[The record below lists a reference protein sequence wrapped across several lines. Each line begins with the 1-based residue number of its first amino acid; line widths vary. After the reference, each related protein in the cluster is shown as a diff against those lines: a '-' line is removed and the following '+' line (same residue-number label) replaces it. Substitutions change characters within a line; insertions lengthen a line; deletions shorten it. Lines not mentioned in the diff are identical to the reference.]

1 MAETYN
7 TIRSYE
13 ISIWTLQDRFLSV
26 LKWANMSQKGQLQD
40 PEMTLRDDGTEELTF
55 TIPKF
60 YWSGPD
66 KIPNPMWL
74 QVKKEPIEANMHKLK
89 VIFNKNDEN
98 ERVFEF
104 LVVSVDSGHTNDE
117 VDISVKAEG
126 LAFHELGKVGYKIS
140 LSQTNYELDLEEW
153 INDGMKG
160 PKPEETIQYW
170 NDKLFVDA
178 RGNQRTNWTYEVQMD
193 WSSYSQGNSAL
204 KDPHKVYEDEYVSSW
219 QVDEEDDTK
228 LLPKYVEG
236 YKEKWRPIE
245 VSASN
250 LYNITQQIAEQF
262 GVFCRYQYDY
272 DENYQIIGRRVIYYN
287 NYIKDKEGHID
298 LTYPYSSTSITRS
311 VDNSQVTTKL
321 YVQNVDNDTMGTISI
336 MEVDANKSKED
347 YLLCFDYMRDVEG
360 VNEDQYAEIAKYEA
374 QMHQYNANLI
384 KIQERIRVISDQ
396 LVDLEA
402 KAKVYENSLVEDGE
416 RKNEA
421 HAGYMGLTDGQ
432 GRVKYDTPC
441 TVMEDQT
448 YGRYVN
454 IYANGVIPNTIHLY
468 KESNY
473 TAMKDE
479 SQYKGFIEV
488 FTPDLDETKQYA
500 IRLRNIQYAGLSAGD
515 IIYLSAEREPYSYYT
530 ALEKLWDNRTE
541 MDKANLEKTNETVA
555 LYNWYLT
562 GSRVGYGK
570 IGSARADGSYE
581 GLAITAPFDDPV
593 LLEEFADAH
602 PFVSWVADHMRAG
615 DPEDT
620 NYDIDAF
627 LNHDISSLSADL
639 YYFQEYFLDLKS
651 LLSDKF
657 ERMMGPALREGYWQ
671 PDDYHDYG
679 DMYESTF
686 KLSAAPEM
694 NIKKDDLDG
703 FISGSLVQAL
713 ARDEQLSPH
722 MQVIWDCN
730 KYYDNETPLVY
741 ESSISGRKDQ
751 HLIVDISENLDF
763 VKNHLDDLC
772 FIYSDRSCVQT
783 IYDIQENK
791 VPNFAQYLKSF
802 HNGIYPDPKTN
813 EPVIESNNHSYFTKM
828 IALINRISHT
838 ETDKK
843 ANPVKG
849 YFNAIGA
856 LKAAAEAVRTENGG
870 ANATPY
876 HIIDEILDYNDLTP
890 FVNKL
895 QNFIDKLSNIS
906 NELSKLEDA
915 YSSKLMG
922 AKTDEKAFIEAE
934 LVKIQAAHE
943 YLAYVDSQVM
953 SGQNT
958 DITIGEPNS
967 ENYTTGDRGLLIIMR
982 QYLVY
987 LQWIE
992 SLEKNRFQYYQINSG
1007 CELGWLI
1014 DTNPQF
1020 NPGQPI
1026 TYKDVK
1032 RIPVLIITGADVL
1045 DDDTIRYL
1053 VKGEYVI
1060 YHGEGNQQET
1070 TYSDPVIEKY
1080 RPFLGYYTTTEQK
1093 DSTTG
1098 STYTERVLNYGPSI
1112 SDNQYIGA
1120 GADKE
1125 DTQYF
1130 TRNLTKHLYGTTKQ
1144 PDAYEYRYRRV
1155 YPRIYFNTLKLKSES
1170 SDIHLSM
1177 NEKLLEDFKDYSL
1190 VPDDRSKGQKLQG
1203 IGYYLTIKPHLL
1215 FKNGKAEN
1223 EFKIVYTLSNAD
1235 ISIYLDALKVLREN
1249 AYPKVSYN
1257 VDVSI
1262 LNSKFIATAY
1272 DRLNQIV
1279 HINDIDLQLE
1289 DANGYISSI
1298 TMNLDHPWE
1307 DQVEIKNYE
1316 TKFEDLFTTIVA
1328 QTEAMQRSQQG
1339 LNSVLQAFSRTTGLL
1354 DKDVLERS
1362 LVSANL
1368 KLKFDTAGRVTS
1380 DENGIMAI
1388 SEDEKSAIAFRPG
1401 GIFTAYE
1408 HDVNGEWIWN
1418 TGILPTGISANFIS
1432 GGQLDINKIK
1442 LYAGDQLRFQ
1452 MNSDGLFAYKSFST
1466 NHAKKDFAVK
1476 QDIAEED
1483 IAPEKTDFKQYVVFN
1498 SEGLFLTAKQGALY
1512 NTQKMSTGDNQIKY
1526 QYAIAQKDI
1535 NRVEIS
1541 WDGLKLRNWAG
1552 DEVFYADPDTGN
1564 LTLSGTIRASA
1575 GQIGGWN
1582 IHNSALEST
1591 NSRLILNSGY
1601 GENQSPS
1608 IALSD
1613 RMLAT
1618 TKIYNNV
1625 TYYIYKQIGDTS
1637 NQLYYSPI
1645 LKYDEQSFSDFN
1657 DELYIEDEEIISVSP
1672 KYFYIETMPRQSSD
1686 IGMDDSNQDSDL
1698 TVVTHIY
1705 IASDGNGSGS
1715 IIYFDLP
1722 ELEQPLP
1729 LEYDGDTSK
1738 DANWYKVLQ
1747 SMSPPLNLKEIIT
1760 TITTQVLVK
1769 ANTVEHPI
1777 ANNTKFTLDGVEAPV
1792 FLIEGS
1798 NVENGL
1804 SSIAIKRGQ
1813 IGNFDITTN
1822 GLFNGI
1828 LDSSIKIGYNGR
1840 ITSLGDCIVKI
1851 VSNTQTG
1858 RLEFYNAKGEI
1869 INFNVAETQFYKDA
1883 ISAVQDLKV
1892 THTIKGK
1899 TIIFKATV
1907 GNKQTGTKSI
1917 TYPVTISDSGGSSGG
1932 SSDSCNSSC
1941 SGGCSNACTGTCSG
1955 GCLSSCTGNC
1965 DGSCKGGCKNSCGTT
1980 CNKGCATTCSTQCYR
1995 GVGY

>member
-104 LVVSVDSGHTNDE
+104 LVVSVDSGHTKDE

-153 INDGMKG
+153 INNGMKG

-374 QMHQYNANLI
+374 LMHQYNANLI

-396 LVDLEA
+396 LVELEA
-402 KAKVYENSLVEDGE
+402 KAKVYENSLVEDSE
-416 RKNEA
+416 RINEA
-421 HAGYMGLTDGQ
+421 HAEYMGLTDGQ
-432 GRVKYDTPC
+432 GEVKYDTSR
-441 TVMEDQT
+441 TVMEDKT
-448 YGRYVN
+448 YGKYVN
-454 IYANGVIPNTIHLY
+454 LYVNGVIPNTIHLY
-468 KESNY
+468 KEANY

-479 SQYKGFIEV
+479 TQYKGFIEV

-500 IRLRNIQYAGLSAGD
+500 IRLRNIQYAGLNAGD
-515 IIYLSAEREPYSYYT
+515 TIYLSANRSPYSYYKD
-530 ALEKLWDNRTE
+530 LETLWTNRE
-541 MDKANLEKTNETVA
+541 GMDKANLEKTNKTVE

-570 IGSARADGSYE
+570 VGSAEADGSYE
-581 GLAITAPFDDPV
+581 GLAITAPFDDLE
-593 LLEEFADAH
+593 LLNNFANTH
-602 PFVSWVADHMRAG
+602 PFVSWSVDHMRAG
-615 DPEDT
+615 VSEDT
-620 NYDIDAF
+620 NYDVDAF
-627 LNHDISSLSADL
+627 LNHDISSISADL
-639 YYFQEYFLDLKS
+639 YYFQDYFLDLKS

-686 KLSAAPEM
+686 KLSAAPEE
-694 NIKKDDLDG
+694 NIDSNDLKG
-703 FISGSLVQAL
+703 FIEGSLVQAL

-763 VKNHLDDLC
+763 VKDHLDDLC

-802 HNGIYPDPKTN
+802 HNGMYPNTDNSAAEAETSHDYYNKL
-813 EPVIESNNHSYFTKM
+813 VR
-828 IALINRISHT
+828 LIGLISDT
-838 ETDKK
+838 EADEK
-843 ANPVKG
+843 ANLVRE
-849 YFNAIGA
+849 YFNAIKA
-856 LKAAAEAVRTENGG
+856 LKTTAKEVRDGNQESGKEVPG
-870 ANATPY
+870 YGSTPY
-876 HIIDEILDYNDLTP
+876 YIVDKILTLEDLTAP
-890 FVNKL
+890 VETLKA
-895 QNFIDKLSNIS
+895 IIERLSNIS

-915 YSSKLMG
+915 YSSKLMS
-922 AKTDEKAFIEAE
+922 AKTDEKTFIEAE
-934 LVKIQAAHE
+934 LAKIQAAHE

-958 DITIGEPNS
+958 DITIDDPNS
-967 ENYTTGDRGLLIIMR
+967 ENYTTGDRGLLTIMR

-1014 DTNPQF
+1014 DTNSESTSDEPK
-1020 NPGQPI
+1020 I
-1026 TYKDVK
+1026 K

-1053 VKGEYVI
+1053 VKGEYAI
-1060 YHGEGNQQET
+1060 YNGEGLQQET
-1070 TYSDPVIEKY
+1070 TYSKPVAEKY
-1080 RPFLGYYTTTEQK
+1080 RPFFGYYTTTEQK

-1098 STYTERVLNYGPSI
+1098 STYTERILNYGPSI
-1112 SDNQYIGA
+1112 NDSQYIGA
-1120 GADKE
+1120 GNE
-1125 DTQYF
+1125 DSQYF
-1130 TRNLTKHLYGTTKQ
+1130 TRNLTKHLYDTFKQ
-1144 PDAYEYRYRRV
+1144 PDADEYRYRRV

-1215 FKNGKAEN
+1215 FKNGEAEN

-1262 LNSKFIATAY
+1262 LNPKFIATAY

-1279 HINDIDLQLE
+1279 HINDNDLQLE

-1298 TMNLDHPWE
+1298 TMKLDHPWE
-1307 DQVEIKNYE
+1307 DQIEIKNYE

-1408 HDVNGEWIWN
+1408 HDTNGEWIWN

-1512 NTQKMSTGDNQIKY
+1512 NTQKTSTSDNEIKY
-1526 QYAIAQKDI
+1526 QYAITEKDI

-1552 DEVFYADPDTGN
+1552 EEVFYADPDTGN
-1564 LTLSGTIRASA
+1564 LTLSGTVKADGGNIA
-1575 GQIGGWN
+1575 GWEILGNVLSGDHIN
-1582 IHNSALEST
+1582 
-1591 NSRLILNSGY
+1591 LISHTSDEGND
-1601 GENQSPS
+1601 
-1608 IALSD
+1608 IAGIVLTD
-1613 RMLAT
+1613 QPKLQDT
-1618 TKIYNNV
+1618 KLDPYTGKIYFVCECFINGKKTTV
-1625 TYYIYKQIGDTS
+1625 YYPDPVIGSLSVKVKQIYKDGNVVAYVT
-1637 NQLYYSPI
+1637 P
-1645 LKYDEQSFSDFN
+1645 KYIKAETIATGSSTEVLDKETKDPVITYAA
-1657 DELYIEDEEIISVSP
+1657 DAETKLYIMADAGLNQYV
-1672 KYFYIETMPRQSSD
+1672 YSD
-1686 IGMDDSNQDSDL
+1686 NKK
-1698 TVVTHIY
+1698 
-1705 IASDGNGSGS
+1705 
-1715 IIYFDLP
+1715 
-1722 ELEQPLP
+1722 
-1729 LEYDGDTSK
+1729 LEYDGDNTLTSY
-1738 DANWYKVLQ
+1738 WYTRMSNQESLITKITVPAIVPYDLNSDTTVVL
-1747 SMSPPLNLKEIIT
+1747 T
-1760 TITTQVLVK
+1760 
-1769 ANTVEHPI
+1769 
-1777 ANNTKFTLDGVEAPV
+1777 PV
-1792 FLIEGS
+1792 
-1798 NVENGL
+1798 
-1804 SSIAIKRGQ
+1804 
-1813 IGNFDITTN
+1813 
-1822 GLFNGI
+1822 
-1828 LDSSIKIGYNGR
+1828 
-1840 ITSLGDCIVKI
+1840 
-1851 VSNTQTG
+1851 
-1858 RLEFYNAKGEI
+1858 GE
-1869 INFNVAETQFYKDA
+1869 
-1883 ISAVQDLKV
+1883 SKV
-1892 THTIKGK
+1892 TFQVQASTGK
-1899 TIIFKATV
+1899 TIIHSGQIGGFTIMDDAVGTFTGGKIANSEFGTDNKINGINLSQLFYDVTTDSTTGIVSLKRVNGNNVNFNIAALQAYKDMLSKVASIKIKFKV
-1907 GNKQTGTKSI
+1907 
-1917 TYPVTISDSGGSSGG
+1917 
-1932 SSDSCNSSC
+1932 SSD
-1941 SGGCSNACTGTCSG
+1941 G
-1955 GCLSSCTGNC
+1955 
-1965 DGSCKGGCKNSCGTT
+1965 
-1980 CNKGCATTCSTQCYR
+1980 
-1995 GVGY
+1995 

>member
-219 QVDEEDDTK
+219 QIDEEDDTK

-272 DENYQIIGRRVIYYN
+272 DENYQIIGRRIIYYN

-374 QMHQYNANLI
+374 LMHQYNTNII

-396 LVDLEA
+396 LIELEA
-402 KAKVYENSLVEDGE
+402 KAKVYENSLVEDSE
-416 RKNEA
+416 RINEA
-421 HAGYMGLTDGQ
+421 HAGYMGLTDGEE
-432 GRVKYDTPC
+432 RIKYDTPC
-441 TVMEDQT
+441 VVLEDST
-448 YGRYVN
+448 YGKYIN
-454 IYANGVIPNTIHLY
+454 IAVTGVIPETIHLY
-468 KESNY
+468 RKSNY

-479 SQYKGFIEV
+479 SQYSEFIEI
-488 FTPDLDETKQYA
+488 FTPDLDDTRKYA
-500 IRLRNIQYAGLSAGD
+500 IRLRNIQYAGLTAGE
-515 IIYLSAEREPYSYYT
+515 IIYLSAYREPYNYYKD
-530 ALEKLWDNRTE
+530 LKGLWENRE
-541 MDKANLEKTNETVA
+541 RMDKDNLKNTNETVG

-570 IGSARADGSYE
+570 VESARADGSYE

-593 LLEEFADAH
+593 LLENFADTH
-602 PFVSWVADHMRAG
+602 PFISWSVEYMRAG
-615 DPEDT
+615 DPEDK

-686 KLSAAPEM
+686 KLSAASETD
-694 NIKKDDLDG
+694 IKKDDLDG
-703 FISGSLVQAL
+703 FIKGSLVQAL
-713 ARDEQLSPH
+713 ARNEQLSPH

-730 KYYDNETPLVY
+730 KYYDNEMPLVY

-763 VKNHLDDLC
+763 VKDHLDDLC

-791 VPNFAQYLKSF
+791 IPNFTTYLKSF
-802 HNGIYPDPKTN
+802 HNGVYPDPQTN
-813 EPVIESNNHSYFTKM
+813 EPVVESDNHSYFTKM

-843 ANPVKG
+843 ANQVKG
-849 YFNAIGA
+849 YFEAIAA
-856 LKAAAEAVRTENGG
+856 LKATAEAVRTENNKNGQ
-870 ANATPY
+870 ANAIPY
-876 HIIDEILDYNDLTP
+876 HIIDNILDSNDLTP

-895 QNFIDKLSNIS
+895 KDFIDKLSNIS

-915 YSSKLMG
+915 YTQKIIG
-922 AKTDEKAFIEAE
+922 ANAEETEFINDQ
-934 LVKIQAAHE
+934 LVKIKAAHE

-953 SGQNT
+953 SGQDK
-958 DITIGEPNS
+958 DITIGQPNS
-967 ENYTTGDRGLLIIMR
+967 ENYTTGDRGLLTVMR

-1020 NPGQPI
+1020 NPGEPI
-1026 TYKDVK
+1026 TYENVK

-1053 VKGEYVI
+1053 VRGDYAI
-1060 YHGEGNQQET
+1060 YKGEGNQQET

-1120 GADKE
+1120 GIDKE

-1190 VPDDRSKGQKLQG
+1190 VSDDRSQGQKLQG

-1215 FKNGKAEN
+1215 FKNGEAEN

-1262 LNSKFIATAY
+1262 LNPKFIATAY

-1289 DANGYISSI
+1289 DADGYISSI

-1408 HDVNGEWIWN
+1408 HDANGEWIWN

-1498 SEGLFLTAKQGALY
+1498 SEGLFLIAKQGALY
-1512 NTQKMSTGDNQIKY
+1512 NTQKTSTSDNQIKY

-1541 WDGLKLRNWAG
+1541 WDGLKLRNWSG
-1552 DEVFYADPDTGN
+1552 EEVFYADPDTGN
-1564 LTLSGTIRASA
+1564 LTLSGTVKADGGNIA
-1575 GQIGGWN
+1575 GWEILGNVLSGEHINLISHTSNENNNIAGIVLTKEAELQKTIIDEYTGKVYFVCECEIDEQKTTVYYPDPVIGSLKVPLTQVYKKGTVPVFVEPLY
-1582 IHNSALEST
+1582 IKIVEPST
-1591 NSRLILNSGY
+1591 EINEPKAELDPTTGDAIIEVGSQN
-1601 GENQSPS
+1601 
-1608 IALSD
+1608 
-1613 RMLAT
+1613 T
-1618 TKIYNNV
+1618 TKR
-1625 TYYIYKQIGDTS
+1625 YIMADANLTQYVQVNG
-1637 NQLYYSPI
+1637 
-1645 LKYDEQSFSDFN
+1645 KY
-1657 DELYIEDEEIISVSP
+1657 
-1672 KYFYIETMPRQSSD
+1672 
-1686 IGMDDSNQDSDL
+1686 
-1698 TVVTHIY
+1698 
-1705 IASDGNGSGS
+1705 
-1715 IIYFDLP
+1715 
-1722 ELEQPLP
+1722 
-1729 LEYDGDTSK
+1729 LEYDGDNTLTASWYQQMNNQTSLIK
-1738 DANWYKVLQ
+1738 IT
-1747 SMSPPLNLKEIIT
+1747 SFSTIIPYEDNDD
-1760 TITTQVLVK
+1760 TQVLLTPATTQTVTFQVK
-1769 ANTVEHPI
+1769 ADSGETTILRGKIGSFAIQDDAGIFTGGKI
-1777 ANNTKFTLDGVEAPV
+1777 ANSNFSKDNK
-1792 FLIEGS
+1792 ID
-1798 NVENGL
+1798 NVEM
-1804 SSIAIKRGQ
+1804 
-1813 IGNFDITTN
+1813 GN
-1822 GLFNGI
+1822 LFY
-1828 LDSSIKIGYNGR
+1828 DVSA
-1840 ITSLGDCIVKI
+1840 D
-1851 VSNTQTG
+1851 SNTGIVTLKRVNG
-1858 RLEFYNAKGEI
+1858 TNA
-1869 INFNVAETQFYKDA
+1869 NFNIAALQAYQDMLSKVAK
-1883 ISAVQDLKV
+1883 I
-1892 THTIKGK
+1892 TI
-1899 TIIFKATV
+1899 TFTV
-1907 GNKQTGTKSI
+1907 
-1917 TYPVTISDSGGSSGG
+1917 
-1932 SSDSCNSSC
+1932 SSD
-1941 SGGCSNACTGTCSG
+1941 G
-1955 GCLSSCTGNC
+1955 
-1965 DGSCKGGCKNSCGTT
+1965 
-1980 CNKGCATTCSTQCYR
+1980 
-1995 GVGY
+1995 

>member
-360 VNEDQYAEIAKYEA
+360 INEDQYAEIAKYEA

-396 LVDLEA
+396 LVELEA
-402 KAKVYENSLVEDGE
+402 KAKVYENSLVEDSE
-416 RKNEA
+416 RINEA
-421 HAGYMGLTDGQ
+421 NAGYKGLTDGQ
-432 GRVKYDTPC
+432 ERVKYDTSC
-441 TVMEDQT
+441 TVMEDKT

-488 FTPDLDETKQYA
+488 FTPDLDETKSYA

-515 IIYLSAEREPYSYYT
+515 IIYLSAYRKPYSYYED
-530 ALEKLWDNRTE
+530 LKGLWENREK
-541 MDKANLEKTNETVA
+541 MDKDNLKKTNETVG

-570 IGSARADGSYE
+570 VESARADGSYE
-581 GLAITAPFDDPV
+581 GLAITAPFDDPI
-593 LLEEFADAH
+593 LLENFADTH
-602 PFVSWVADHMRAG
+602 PFVSWSVDHMRAG
-615 DPEDT
+615 VPEDK

-694 NIKKDDLDG
+694 DIKKDDLDG
-703 FISGSLVQAL
+703 FVEGSLVQAL

-783 IYDIQENK
+783 IYDIRKYKIPHFTN
-791 VPNFAQYLKSF
+791 YLKSF
-802 HNGIYPDPKTN
+802 HNGVYPINDDKEAAT
-813 EPVIESNNHSYFTKM
+813 ESNDSYFTKM

-838 ETDKK
+838 KIDEKTGPVEEHFGAIK
-843 ANPVKG
+843 A
-849 YFNAIGA
+849 
-856 LKAAAEAVRTENGG
+856 LQAAAEAIRTENDENGSV
-870 ANATPY
+870 PY
-876 HIIDEILDYNDLTP
+876 HIIDGILNSGDLTTS
-890 FVNKL
+890 VNKL
-895 QNFIDKLSNIS
+895 KDFIDKLSNIS

-915 YSSKLMG
+915 YTQKIVV
-922 AKTDEKAFIEAE
+922 ADNEETKFIEEE
-934 LVKIQAAHE
+934 LVKIKAAHE

-953 SGQNT
+953 SGQDE
-958 DITIGEPNS
+958 DITIGQPNS
-967 ENYTTGDRGLLIIMR
+967 KNYTTGDRGLLTIMR

-1020 NPGQPI
+1020 NPGKPI

-1053 VKGEYVI
+1053 VRGEYAI
-1060 YHGEGNQQET
+1060 YSGEGLQQEI
-1070 TYSDPVIEKY
+1070 TYSKPVAEKY
-1080 RPFLGYYTTTEQK
+1080 RPFFGYYTTTEQK

-1098 STYTERVLNYGPSI
+1098 STYTERILNYGPSI

-1120 GADKE
+1120 GADRE

-1130 TRNLTKHLYGTTKQ
+1130 TRNLTEHLYGTTKQ

-1215 FKNGKAEN
+1215 FKNSEAVN

-1262 LNSKFIATAY
+1262 LNPKFIATAY

-1408 HDVNGEWIWN
+1408 HDANGEWIWN

-1466 NHAKKDFAVK
+1466 NHAKKDFAVE

-1512 NTQKMSTGDNQIKY
+1512 NTQKISTSDNQIKY

-1541 WDGLKLRNWAG
+1541 WNGLKLRNWSG
-1552 DEVFYADPDTGN
+1552 EEVFYADPDTGN
-1564 LTLSGTIRASA
+1564 LTLSGTVKADGGNIA
-1575 GQIGGWN
+1575 GWEILGNVLSGDYINLISHTNDKNNDIAGIVLTEQPKLQDTKLDPYTGKVYFVCECSIKGKKTTVYYPDPVIG
-1582 IHNSALEST
+1582 SLEVKVK
-1591 NSRLILNSGY
+1591 
-1601 GENQSPS
+1601 Q
-1608 IALSD
+1608 
-1613 RMLAT
+1613 
-1618 TKIYNNV
+1618 
-1625 TYYIYKQIGDTS
+1625 IYKDGTIVAYVTPKYIKAETIATGNRTEVLSRETRD
-1637 NQLYYSPI
+1637 PI
-1645 LKYDEQSFSDFN
+1645 ITYTADAETK
-1657 DELYIEDEEIISVSP
+1657 LYIMADANLTQYV
-1672 KYFYIETMPRQSSD
+1672 YSD
-1686 IGMDDSNQDSDL
+1686 N
-1698 TVVTHIY
+1698 
-1705 IASDGNGSGS
+1705 
-1715 IIYFDLP
+1715 
-1722 ELEQPLP
+1722 EK
-1729 LEYDGDTSK
+1729 LEYDGDNTLTSY
-1738 DANWYKVLQ
+1738 WYTRMSNQESLITKTTVPAIVPYDLNDNTTVVLTPVGEQKVTFQ
-1747 SMSPPLNLKEIIT
+1747 VKASTGET
-1760 TITTQVLVK
+1760 TI
-1769 ANTVEHPI
+1769 H
-1777 ANNTKFTLDGVEAPV
+1777 
-1792 FLIEGS
+1792 S
-1798 NVENGL
+1798 
-1804 SSIAIKRGQ
+1804 GQ
-1813 IGNFDITTN
+1813 IGSFTVMKDAAGTFTGGKIANSEFGIDN
-1822 GLFNGI
+1822 KVNGI
-1828 LDSSIKIGYNGR
+1828 DLSQLFYDVTTDSTTGIVSLKRINGEPANFNIAALQAYKDMLSKVASIKIEFKV
-1840 ITSLGDCIVKI
+1840 SGD
-1851 VSNTQTG
+1851 G
-1858 RLEFYNAKGEI
+1858 
-1869 INFNVAETQFYKDA
+1869 
-1883 ISAVQDLKV
+1883 
-1892 THTIKGK
+1892 
-1899 TIIFKATV
+1899 
-1907 GNKQTGTKSI
+1907 
-1917 TYPVTISDSGGSSGG
+1917 
-1932 SSDSCNSSC
+1932 
-1941 SGGCSNACTGTCSG
+1941 
-1955 GCLSSCTGNC
+1955 
-1965 DGSCKGGCKNSCGTT
+1965 
-1980 CNKGCATTCSTQCYR
+1980 
-1995 GVGY
+1995 